1 VSEKRTVK
9 IEKVLVVDDDPQ
21 VAAVV
26 GEILSI
32 AGYRVKKVHSGESAV
47 REALNDPPGLIL
59 LDVLMPEMDGYLAA
73 ERFREHASLR
83 DIPIIYLTACNP
95 IFEGL
100 TAPKIGIP
108 VAVRKPFSVSEL
120 LGAVNAVFGQ
130 SQTLSA
136 AVK

>member
-32 AGYRVKKVHSGESAV
+32 AGYRVRKVHGGESAV
-47 REALNDPPGLIL
+47 RAALDDPPGLIL

-73 ERFREHASLR
+73 ERFREHAKLR
-83 DIPIIYLTACNP
+83 EIPIIYLTACNP

-100 TAPKIGIP
+100 TAPVIGIP

-120 LGAVNAVFGQ
+120 LGAVNAVFARP
-130 SQTLSA
+130 STLAA

>member
-9 IEKVLVVDDDPQ
+9 IDKVLVVDDDPQ

-32 AGYRVKKVHSGESAV
+32 AGYRAKKVHSGESAV
-47 REALNDPPGLIL
+47 RAALDDPPGLIL

-73 ERFREHASLR
+73 ERFREHPELR
-83 DIPIIYLTACNP
+83 EIPIIYLTACNP

-100 TAPKIGIP
+100 TAPVIGIP

-120 LGAVNAVFGQ
+120 LGAVNAVFAQ
-130 SQTLSA
+130 SARLSA